1 MTKKE
6 TESVIMN
13 VSSNPVYSMA
23 KTFGSI
29 TLNDKKY
36 CYINSQDALIRQDL
50 LKKYTLCVEQ
60 RKTWDEFIELVK
72 NI

>member
-1 MTKKE
+1 MTKE
-6 TESVIMN
+6 AVPVILD
-13 VSSNPVYSMA
+13 VSSNPIYSMA

-29 TLNDKKY
+29 TLNQKKY

-72 NI
+72 N

>member
-6 TESVIMN
+6 IAPVLLK
-13 VSSNPVYSMA
+13 VSENPIYSIA

-29 TLNDKKY
+29 TLDQKKY

-50 LKKYTLCVEQ
+50 LKKYTSHIEQ
-60 RKTWDEFIELVK
+60 RKSWSEFLDSVM
-72 NI
+72 

>member
-1 MTKKE
+1 MTNEKE
-6 TESVIMN
+6 LVILN
-13 VSSNPVYSMA
+13 VSENPILSMA

-36 CYINSQDALIRQDL
+36 CYINSQDALIRQDI

-60 RKTWDEFIELVK
+60 RKSWEDFLKLVNK
-72 NI
+72 N

>member
-1 MTKKE
+1 MKIE
-6 TESVIMN
+6 TAEPVITN
-13 VSSNPVYSMA
+13 VSQNPIYSMA

-29 TLNDKKY
+29 TLNQKKY

-60 RKTWDEFIELVK
+60 RKTWEEFLLLVK
-72 NI
+72 N